1 MKITDLIGII
11 IGIVLLLSLDYSF
24 SFANGILLIVGCI
37 LVTKG
42 IYHIIKGDKK
52 MDVIQEANEK
62 LNNLN
67 GKEQFEFFMWWR
79 GNATDYGE
87 LIRFKRITSSDTSK
101 LDGYDWSIIAKKL
114 NEYEGETK

>member
-1 MKITDLIGII
+1 MD
-11 IGIVLLLSLDYSF
+11 IVTTTIDRINNYS
-24 SFANGILLIVGCI
+24 GR
-37 LVTKG
+37 
-42 IYHIIKGDKK
+42 
-52 MDVIQEANEK
+52 
-62 LNNLN
+62 
-67 GKEQFEFFMWWR
+67 EQFKFFMWWR